1 MNQNIQINRADIDQL
16 TGPVIIEFGA
26 TWCGY
31 CQKAQSIITMA
42 LLNYPNVKHIKVED
56 GKGQRL
62 GRQYSVKLWP
72 TLVFLNNGVEISRL
86 VRPKNTQVIADAL
99 NDIKC
104 TSSDLI

>member
-1 MNQNIQINRADIDQL
+1 MSQNIQINRADIDL
-16 TGPVIIEFGA
+16 LKGPVIIEFGA

-31 CQKAQSIITMA
+31 CQAAQSIIAIA
-42 LLNYPNVKHIKVED
+42 LLNYPNVTHIKVED

-86 VRPKNTQVIADAL
+86 VRPESTQVIADAL
-99 NDIKC
+99 NDINV
-104 TSSDLI
+104 S